1 MGWTVSGATRPVDS
15 QEENIRVCYSEHVPA
30 LCAYVSRLV
39 MGDQH
44 KAEDIVQ
51 ETLLRCWSKF
61 GGKDERLLR
70 PWLFKTARNLVIDGY
85 RKSRSRPQEVQDCQ
99 WLADQE
105 AEVDAIDRM
114 LNSVVLTD
122 VFQALS
128 PAHRETLHHIYILG
142 KTLEETA
149 SCLGIPL
156 GTAKSRV
163 FYALRSLKIALQERG
178 YHAAQL
184 HGSR

>member
-1 MGWTVSGATRPVDS
+1 LGASRPVGT
-15 QEENIRVCYSEHVPA
+15 QEENVTVSYSEHVPA

-39 MGDQH
+39 MGDQY

-85 RKSRSRPQEVQDCQ
+85 RKSRVRPQEVQDCQ
-99 WLADQE
+99 WLVHQE
-105 AEVDAIDRM
+105 AEVDAIERM

-122 VFQALS
+122 AFQALS
-128 PAHRETLHHIYILG
+128 PTHRETLHHIYFLG

-149 SCLGIPL
+149 AFFDIPL
-156 GTAKSRV
+156 GTVKSRV
-163 FYALRSLKIALQERG
+163 FYALRSLKNALRERG
-178 YHAAQL
+178 YHTT
-184 HGSR
+184 